1 VNSPHYHCLKEPL
14 PCTSGRAASHLLCWI
29 DPYCPIRLAS
39 KTTPQRNSLSNTP
52 AAYLFRKDLLL
63 KTQSQPDG
71 RRFGAAN
78 RNMKLTRPWSMWLEI
93 TIIVTV
99 SYLILFGA
107 FATIIQ
113 MRQEMLAAESVTRLR
128 VPRQGET
135 SHY

>member
-1 VNSPHYHCLKEPL
+1 
-14 PCTSGRAASHLLCWI
+14 
-29 DPYCPIRLAS
+29 
-39 KTTPQRNSLSNTP
+39 
-52 AAYLFRKDLLL
+52 
-63 KTQSQPDG
+63 
-71 RRFGAAN
+71 
-78 RNMKLTRPWSMWLEI
+78 MWSEI